1 MLACTG
7 IFVTEAGFRWPG
19 YLSKSLD
26 LKFEDVPGGALDSYA
41 AVPALGWLQIVAFI
55 IILELGYGATPPGN
69 APGDVGGPTWIR
81 YDDPEVGRC
90 RAPRGA
96 SEGKPPAAARGGGL
110 PRTAPPLP
118 PRPTRP
124 SLFRRMHHRARFGA
138 PARRLRA
145 RATPCA
151 RVAPHHGSRRDAGT
165 TTSASSGSSDPARAP
180 AQVKKFKLNVER
192 NNGRAAMMGITGMMI
207 HNLVGVDSLC
217 AAIPAQAIRPCEV
230 ASERIAGRGQVPN
243 CAVGLPH
250 DAAPEGG
257 EHPRVIHAWRRLVAA
272 LLKISRAVGARR
284 SRAPR
289 GNRQSVRHSHI
300 ITAHR
305 ACSICFSPPT
315 DSRPGR
321 HRPASQAATLAARWR
336 KAQLAVPPKEM
347 WNVEGAED
355 AAAVLD
361 KRKFPGGS
369 A

>member
-1 MLACTG
+1 M
-7 IFVTEAGFRWPG
+7 
-19 YLSKSLD
+19 
-26 LKFEDVPGGALDSYA
+26 
-41 AVPALGWLQIVAFI
+41 
-55 IILELGYGATPPGN
+55 
-69 APGDVGGPTWIR
+69 
-81 YDDPEVGRC
+81 
-90 RAPRGA
+90 
-96 SEGKPPAAARGGGL
+96 
-110 PRTAPPLP
+110 
-118 PRPTRP
+118 
-124 SLFRRMHHRARFGA
+124 
-138 PARRLRA
+138 
-145 RATPCA
+145 
-151 RVAPHHGSRRDAGT
+151 
-165 TTSASSGSSDPARAP
+165 
-180 AQVKKFKLNVER
+180 ER

>member
-90 RAPRGA
+90 RQPRGA
-96 SEGKPPAAARGGGL
+96 SEGMPPAAARGGGL

-145 RATPCA
+145 RAAPCA

-165 TTSASSGSSDPARAP
+165 TTSAPAAAQTRPAP
-180 AQVKKFKLNVER
+180 
-192 NNGRAAMMGITGMMI
+192 
-207 HNLVGVDSLC
+207 
-217 AAIPAQAIRPCEV
+217 P
-230 ASERIAGRGQVPN
+230 
-243 CAVGLPH
+243 
-250 DAAPEGG
+250 
-257 EHPRVIHAWRRLVAA
+257 
-272 LLKISRAVGARR
+272 RR
-284 SRAPR
+284 SR
-289 GNRQSVRHSHI
+289 SS
-300 ITAHR
+300 
-305 ACSICFSPPT
+305 S
-315 DSRPGR
+315 
-321 HRPASQAATLAARWR
+321 
-336 KAQLAVPPKEM
+336 
-347 WNVEGAED
+347 
-355 AAAVLD
+355 
-361 KRKFPGGS
+361 
-369 A
+369 